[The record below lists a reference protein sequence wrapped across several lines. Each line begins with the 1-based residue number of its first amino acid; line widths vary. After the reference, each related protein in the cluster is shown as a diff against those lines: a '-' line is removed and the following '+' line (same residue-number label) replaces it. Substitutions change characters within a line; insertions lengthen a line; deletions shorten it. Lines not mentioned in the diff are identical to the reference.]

1 MRRVVKSSL
10 ASSCTYVYTFTIMF
24 INNGN
29 NASPVV
35 SCACRRVQPGGRE
48 LFQLAARQVSTAV
61 VLVLLVCALQTH
73 LLQPFSTISTMARPT
88 VLVALFLVAICLA
101 ATFSGSQP

>member
-29 NASPVV
+29 NEI
-35 SCACRRVQPGGRE
+35 GR
-48 LFQLAARQVSTAV
+48 AHV
-61 VLVLLVCALQTH
+61 
-73 LLQPFSTISTMARPT
+73 
-88 VLVALFLVAICLA
+88 
-101 ATFSGSQP
+101 